1 MGDKNFDEEN
11 NERPMDQNTSV
22 EENEIVPKW
31 PQLHNISKQV
41 RPYTDGET
49 ENDHDYENTELSPE
63 NQLAVVNNSSVSQN
77 KRTCPCIS
85 NVWKNLSART
95 RTGIVAFGCCPCTL
109 IRDLPEVISFFVW
122 LIFFVCALPGK

>member
-22 EENEIVPKW
+22 E
-31 PQLHNISKQV
+31 
-41 RPYTDGET
+41 